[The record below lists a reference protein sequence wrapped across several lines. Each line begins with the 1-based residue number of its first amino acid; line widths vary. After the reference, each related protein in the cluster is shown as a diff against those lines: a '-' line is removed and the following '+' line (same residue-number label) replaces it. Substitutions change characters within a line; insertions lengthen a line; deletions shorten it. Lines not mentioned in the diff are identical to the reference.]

1 MTKAGLRD
9 VLLKKTAVL
18 QFVQCPKEQLFFL
31 RRTSLILRWETASEF
46 PIFDFGFLGILWLFL
61 ISTAILSLL
70 IITSASSWL
79 QMWQMYTSVSHPPKS
94 INNVCCTFWVSSNQ
108 CFLDRWTTLLKK
120 SALSACWW
128 WWYNDNK
135 AEAVPTPYVP
145 RSIQPQITQD
155 SWQEK
160 KWVRFGTLH
169 FMWIDWFTIL

>member
-1 MTKAGLRD
+1 MPKR
-9 VLLKKTAVL
+9 TAVFS
-18 QFVQCPKEQLFFL
+18 QENVPYPQMRNSL
-31 RRTSLILRWETASEF
+31 RVSNFRF
-46 PIFDFGFLGILWLFL
+46 WLFRNFVTFL
-61 ISTAILSLL
+61 DLHSHIEFL

-135 AEAVPTPYVP
+135 AEGVPTPHVP
-145 RSIQPQITQD
+145 RSIQPQIT
-155 SWQEK
+155 QEK